1 MKKNLIS
8 VIILALLLVNVI
20 LTAIMMFGITN
31 TNKKTAAIVTDIASV
46 LQIELDS
53 GTEEKEDVVISMADT
68 KPYDLTEEMTITL
81 KKSSDGSDHFALV
94 SITLSMNMN
103 DEGYKTYGETISEKE
118 GIIKGIINNTFS
130 KYTLEDLKSDAD
142 YGIIRGD
149 LLKQIQAKFES
160 EFIFD
165 IAFSN
170 IVFQ

>member
-46 LQIELDS
+46 LQIELDN
-53 GTEEKEDVVISMADT
+53 GTEEKEEVVVSMADT
-68 KPYDLTEEMTITL
+68 KPYDLSEEMTITL
-81 KKSSDGSDHFALV
+81 KKSADASDHFALV
-94 SITLSMNMN
+94 SITLSMNMK

-130 KYTLEDLKSDAD
+130 KYTLEDLKSDED
-142 YGIIRGD
+142 YGIIRAD
-149 LLKQIQAKFES
+149 LLKQIQTKFES

>member
-68 KPYDLTEEMTITL
+68 KPYDLSEEMTITL

>member
-46 LQIELDS
+46 LQIELDN
-53 GTEEKEDVVISMADT
+53 GTEEKEEVVVSMADT
-68 KPYDLTEEMTITL
+68 KPYDLSEEMTITL
-81 KKSSDGSDHFALV
+81 KKSADASDHFALV
-94 SITLSMNMN
+94 SITLSMNMK

-130 KYTLEDLKSDAD
+130 KYTLEDLKSDED
-142 YGIIRGD
+142 YSIIRAD